1 MRIGS
6 LSTAVALFLA
16 CGESGTVAAPDGAGV
31 DVTATPEAPTVDA
44 SKIADAGRPDIGGG
58 SPDGSVTPPDFGP
71 EHFAA
76 LDDPE
81 TPCFE
86 MGASDNALAS
96 PVHEVCLAPF
106 ALARTE
112 VTNAEFSLCVRA
124 GACDPPH
131 YDDGTCYAYASG
143 SWDLRPAGEEVQAAD
158 HPVVCIEWDQA
169 AAYAAFV
176 GARLPSEAEWEF
188 AARGGG
194 GDVIY
199 PWGDTYPD
207 CAFVVMSE
215 RGTPCEAS
223 LTAPPCSRPAGNT
236 PQGACDLAGNVW
248 EWVQDVWQPD
258 YVDAP
263 RDGTA
268 RETGDPAVRVV
279 RGGGWPMSNAD
290 YFRARY
296 RDDEPA
302 SFRYDFLG
310 FRIARD
316 E

>member
-106 ALARTE
+106 ARS
-112 VTNAEFSLCVRA
+112 VF
-124 GACDPPH
+124 
-131 YDDGTCYAYASG
+131 
-143 SWDLRPAGEEVQAAD
+143 W
-158 HPVVCIEWDQA
+158 
-169 AAYAAFV
+169 
-176 GARLPSEAEWEF
+176 
-188 AARGGG
+188 
-194 GDVIY
+194 
-199 PWGDTYPD
+199 
-207 CAFVVMSE
+207 
-215 RGTPCEAS
+215 
-223 LTAPPCSRPAGNT
+223 
-236 PQGACDLAGNVW
+236 
-248 EWVQDVWQPD
+248 
-258 YVDAP
+258 
-263 RDGTA
+263 
-268 RETGDPAVRVV
+268 
-279 RGGGWPMSNAD
+279 
-290 YFRARY
+290 
-296 RDDEPA
+296 
-302 SFRYDFLG
+302 
-310 FRIARD
+310 
-316 E
+316 